1 MKIMSLYVR
10 TRSSEDFKES
20 TLINEP
26 NFVSFNL
33 GKGKSMLMKTD
44 ATNVNLNQTIVQFK
58 EGTTII
64 IKYQISGQKNKSLCL
79 DCLKDHIAVNG
90 EELES
95 TELAYKR
102 IIEIMETDMA

>member
-1 MKIMSLYVR
+1 MKILSLYVR
-10 TRSSEDFKES
+10 SQSSEDFREF

-44 ATNVNLNQTIVQFK
+44 ATNVNLNQTIIQFK

-64 IKYQISGQKNKSLCL
+64 VKYQVAGDKNKSLTI
-79 DCLKDHIAVNG
+79 DCLKDCLVVNG
-90 EELES
+90 EKLDS
-95 TELAYKR
+95 TELAYRK
-102 IIEIMETDMA
+102 IVDILETDMS